1 MTPRITLPA
10 LSLALRSALIVTL
23 ISVLG
28 GCTLAEVK
36 VNVAS
41 ERTSLENQIL
51 GSYNSLSEETLL
63 VASVRGVDPLG
74 RIQTP
79 PKKSG
84 EQQDAIVAMQVL
96 SFHADDV
103 DAFKRLGWVGE
114 GNQGLLQSFP
124 LARDKAPDDLK
135 DFAARYGQREFDAV
149 VAEVNKA
156 RETVMRRAIELNAN
170 LTQADGPKVRGVFAK
185 LAADTAKPGEKLQ
198 AADGNWTVKR

>member
-1 MTPRITLPA
+1 MKRIAAAAIIAATL
-10 LSLALRSALIVTL
+10 S
-23 ISVLG
+23 

-79 PKKSG
+79 PKVSREK
-84 EQQDAIVAMQVL
+84 QDAVAAMQVL

-103 DAFKRLGWVGE
+103 DAFKRLGWAGE
-114 GNQGLLQSFP
+114 DNQGMLKAFGIS
-124 LARDKAPDDLK
+124 RDKAPDDLR
-135 DFAARYGQREFDAV
+135 DFAARYREQEFRSV
-149 VAEVNKA
+149 ITEVNRA
-156 RETVMRRAIELNAN
+156 REVVMRRAVETNAN
-170 LTQADGPKVRGVFAK
+170 LTQADMPKVRAVFAK
-185 LAADTAKPGEKLQ
+185 LAADTAKPGDRYQNAEG
-198 AADGNWTVKR
+198 AWTVKQ

>member
-1 MTPRITLPA
+1 MKRLILSVALAALATL
-10 LSLALRSALIVTL
+10 S
-23 ISVLG
+23 

-79 PKKSG
+79 PPKSR
-84 EQQDAIVAMQVL
+84 EQQDAITAMQVT

-103 DAFKRLGWVGE
+103 EAFKRLGWVGE
-114 GNQGLLQSFP
+114 GSQGLLTAFP
-124 LARDKAPDDLK
+124 LTRDKTPEDLK
-135 DFAARYGQREFDAV
+135 DFAARYPQKEFDSV
-149 VAEVNKA
+149 LAEVNHA
-156 RETVMRRAIELNAN
+156 RDIIMRRAIETNAS
-170 LTQADGPKVRGVFAK
+170 LTQADLPKVRAVFAK

-198 AADGNWTVKR
+198 AANGTWTVKK

>member
-1 MTPRITLPA
+1 MKRLILAVALTILATL
-10 LSLALRSALIVTL
+10 S
-23 ISVLG
+23 

-79 PKKSG
+79 PPKSR
-84 EQQDAIVAMQVL
+84 EQQDAITAMQVL

-103 DAFKRLGWVGE
+103 EAFKRLGWVGE
-114 GNQGLLQSFP
+114 DNQGLLKGFALS
-124 LARDKAPDDLK
+124 RDNAPDELK
-135 DFAARYGQREFDAV
+135 DFAARYRQQEFDSV
-149 VAEVNKA
+149 LAEVNRA
-156 RETVMRRAIELNAN
+156 RDTIMRRAIETNAA
-170 LTQADGPKVRGVFAK
+170 LTQADLPKVRAVFAK
-185 LAADTAKPGEKLQ
+185 LAEDTARPGAKLQ
-198 AADGNWTVKR
+198 AATGTWTVKK